1 MMSTNSRLEASAI
14 HVRLAGRD
22 VLKDVSLSVAPG
34 DFVAVAG
41 PNGAGKSTLL
51 RALAGLTIPAAG
63 HVSLGG
69 ADIRSLDRRELGR
82 SIAYL
87 PQDRTVHWPLRARAV
102 VALGRIPHGSGPNR
116 GESELDRA
124 KIEAALMQMDVEALA
139 DRPIA
144 ELSGGERARV
154 LMARALAQDA
164 EILIADEPSAGL
176 DPAHALGL
184 FETLARISAEGRAV
198 IVALHDLSLALRYCP
213 RAVLMK
219 DGRVASSGP
228 ARDVMTEAEIERVY
242 GIRACIAEI
251 AGVPCVLPV
260 SVRS

>member
-1 MMSTNSRLEASAI
+1 MMSANSRLEASGI

-22 VLKDVSLSVAPG
+22 ILHDVSLSVAPG
-34 DFVAVAG
+34 DFIAVAG
-41 PNGAGKSTLL
+41 PNGAGKTTLL
-51 RALAGLTIPAAG
+51 RALAGITVPCAG
-63 HVSLGG
+63 SIAFGG
-69 ADIRSLDRRELGR
+69 ADIRSLNRRELGR

-102 VALGRIPHGSGPNR
+102 VALGRIPYGSGPQR
-116 GESELDRA
+116 GESEDDRA
-124 KIEAALMQMDVEALA
+124 KIEAALKQMDVASLA
-139 DRPIA
+139 DRPVA

-164 EILIADEPSAGL
+164 EILIVDEPSAGL
-176 DPAHALGL
+176 DPAHALVL
-184 FETLARISAEGRAV
+184 FETLARISDEGRAV
-198 IVALHDLSLALRYCP
+198 VVALHDLSLALRYCP

-219 DGRVASSGP
+219 EGRVASSGP
-228 ARDVMTEAEIERVY
+228 ARDVLTEAEIGRVY
-242 GIRACIAEI
+242 GIRACVAEI